1 MIVKMSKYAFMV
13 YHKEYDT
20 FLSTLRD
27 LGVVHIK
34 ETNSVMDNE
43 RLQELLA
50 ERKQI
55 NTLMRYFK
63 NLHAAEKDVK
73 FAPARELTK
82 EEGLKLVRKIEELQD
97 KKAQLIASK
106 QSIEKDLAYME
117 IWGEFSYQ
125 NINRLKRAGY
135 DVTFFTCPTAKYE
148 PEWGVLYNAILINNF
163 QSVTYFITITKEGT
177 LIDIDAERPK
187 MPVQGLAK
195 LRARLDQRTKDIQ
208 NVEDELKHRAVED
221 YKTLE
226 EFDKNLQDEFN
237 LSNALVQTDRQAGD
251 KLMLLEGWVPT
262 ENAPAL
268 EHELD
273 KQGYFFQQL
282 EIEDGDKVP
291 IKLRNNKFSKL
302 YEPITKM
309 FSLPNY
315 GELDPTPLFAPF
327 FMLFFGLCF
336 GDGGYGLLVMIACT
350 ILKKKVNPDFKPYLT
365 LFQYLGFAALLV
377 GTCTGSFFGVALA
390 DIPAL
395 SKIKNYFVNSDNL
408 MTFSIVIGLVQIIF
422 GKCVAAYKIKIQKG
436 TKHSIA
442 PFAWVFV
449 IISLALA
456 FGLPMLNVHLPNAV
470 VMVCY
475 GIAILGLVVAY
486 LYNTPGKNV
495 FLNFGT
501 GLWNTY
507 NMASGLLGDT
517 LSYIRLFAIGLT
529 GSILGGVFNT
539 LAVTMTDGMNIVARA
554 ICMLL
559 ILLVGHSI
567 NIALCTISSLVHPL
581 RLIFVEYYKN
591 NLKTHFIMEPIL
603 LAYVGIALMTGLTF
617 IGSSYGVTIAGNA
630 VVGAMKKNP
639 DALGTYIALSALP
652 SSQGL
657 YGFVGYFMM
666 QKFLVADISM
676 LAATAVFGAGLV
688 LGFAGFYSS
697 IRQAQVCANGIAGVG
712 AGHNVFG
719 ATMVMAVFPEL
730 YAILAL
736 LVVILIGGTIPVA

>member
-1 MIVKMSKYAFMV
+1 M
-13 YHKEYDT
+13 
-20 FLSTLRD
+20 
-27 LGVVHIK
+27 
-34 ETNSVMDNE
+34 
-43 RLQELLA
+43 
-50 ERKQI
+50 
-55 NTLMRYFK
+55 
-63 NLHAAEKDVK
+63 
-73 FAPARELTK
+73 
-82 EEGLKLVRKIEELQD
+82 
-97 KKAQLIASK
+97 
-106 QSIEKDLAYME
+106 
-117 IWGEFSYQ
+117 
-125 NINRLKRAGY
+125 
-135 DVTFFTCPTAKYE
+135 
-148 PEWGVLYNAILINNF
+148 
-163 QSVTYFITITKEGT
+163 
-177 LIDIDAERPK
+177 
-187 MPVQGLAK
+187 
-195 LRARLDQRTKDIQ
+195 
-208 NVEDELKHRAVED
+208 
-221 YKTLE
+221 
-226 EFDKNLQDEFN
+226 
-237 LSNALVQTDRQAGD
+237 
-251 KLMLLEGWVPT
+251 
-262 ENAPAL
+262 
-268 EHELD
+268 
-273 KQGYFFQQL
+273 
-282 EIEDGDKVP
+282 
-291 IKLRNNKFSKL
+291 
-302 YEPITKM
+302 
-309 FSLPNY
+309 
-315 GELDPTPLFAPF
+315 
-327 FMLFFGLCF
+327 
-336 GDGGYGLLVMIACT
+336 
-350 ILKKKVNPDFKPYLT
+350 NPDFKPYLT

-591 NLKTHFIMEPIL
+591 AEFEGGGKAYEPFRK
-603 LAYVGIALMTGLTF
+603 A
-617 IGSSYGVTIAGNA
+617 
-630 VVGAMKKNP
+630 
-639 DALGTYIALSALP
+639 
-652 SSQGL
+652 
-657 YGFVGYFMM
+657 
-666 QKFLVADISM
+666 
-676 LAATAVFGAGLV
+676 
-688 LGFAGFYSS
+688 
-697 IRQAQVCANGIAGVG
+697 
-712 AGHNVFG
+712 
-719 ATMVMAVFPEL
+719 
-730 YAILAL
+730 
-736 LVVILIGGTIPVA
+736 